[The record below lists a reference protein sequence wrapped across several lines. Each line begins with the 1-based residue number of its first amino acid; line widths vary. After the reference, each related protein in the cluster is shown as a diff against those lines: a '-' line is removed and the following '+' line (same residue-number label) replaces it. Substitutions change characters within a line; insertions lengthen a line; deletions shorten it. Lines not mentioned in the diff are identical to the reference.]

1 MTLDRDEAAASLSDI
16 ASVERRTR
24 ETVVYARSSTILV
37 LWGVLCVLGYV
48 FQYFQPHEARP
59 AWITLYVLGFVGTFI
74 SGHWRRSQHRST
86 IGQPLLYAQLAFVG
100 YGSVLLVLLWP
111 VAPRQLSA
119 FWPTLIMLGFVL
131 MGLWLGRF
139 FIVCGLVVTIVVD
152 AVILYPIQT
161 ATNLLA
167 YEAGYYGAA
176 DVRRFGLAMLAL
188 TMAVVLATI
197 PYWGWLGLP
206 LRLR

>member
-24 ETVVYARSSTILV
+24 EAVVYARSSTILI

-48 FQYFQPHEARP
+48 FQYFRPLEARP
-59 AWITLYVLGFVGTFI
+59 AWIAVGILGFIGTFI
-74 SGHWRRSQHRST
+74 SGHWRRAQHRSS
-86 IGQPLLYAQLAFVG
+86 IGQSLLYAQLALVG
-100 YGSVLLVLLWP
+100 YGFILLVLLWP

-139 FIVCGLVVTIVVD
+139 FIVCGLAVT
-152 AVILYPIQT
+152 ALT
-161 ATNLLA
+161 L
-167 YEAGYYGAA
+167 AGYFWSGAWFPLWMA
-176 DVRRFGLAMLAL
+176 AVNGGGLLL
-188 TMAVVLATI
+188 GGL
-197 PYWGWLGLP
+197 WLR
-206 LRLR
+206 RLR

>member
-24 ETVVYARSSTILV
+24 EAVVYARSSTILI

-48 FQYFQPHEARP
+48 FQYFRPYEARP
-59 AWITLYVLGFVGTFI
+59 AWIAVAVAGFVGTFI

-86 IGQPLLYAQLAFVG
+86 IAQPLLYAQLALVG
-100 YGSVLLVLLWP
+100 YGLVLLVLLWP

-131 MGLWLGRF
+131 SGLWLGRF
-139 FIVCGLVVTIVVD
+139 FILCGLAVTALTV
-152 AVILYPIQT
+152 
-161 ATNLLA
+161 
-167 YEAGYYGAA
+167 AGYFWSGEWFPLWMAA
-176 DVRRFGLAMLAL
+176 VNGGGLLL
-188 TMAVVLATI
+188 GGL
-197 PYWGWLGLP
+197 WLR
-206 LRLR
+206 RLR